1 MTDVAFRIGHLGF
14 ITKDDDY
21 NLIDALHDMNIRELL

>member
-1 MTDVAFRIGHLGF
+1 MTDVAFRIGHLSF